1 MREHLWRTPPG
12 AAMRPPVTD
21 DAVRDAQRR
30 LGVKLLTSYVE
41 LLKVRNG
48 GYLRYDSHPA
58 AVPTSWATD
67 HVGVEHIMGI
77 GPGPAGNILDTPWLV
92 EEWGMPEGLVLLSGD
107 GHTWIALDYRSCG
120 PSGEPSVVWID
131 NELDEEVR
139 LAPDFQTFL
148 DGLVPGNHRHVFGLE
163 IIGTCSASLV
173 SGTALIV
180 YWRSWGV
187 SSIPRSQ
194 RARPIPVSL
203 VRSPNGTA
211 IWTATAISGCRP
223 IGHSGGMSSTRSTPS
238 AAGSWSATL
247 VRTIQSALRP
257 YSPSTFPT
265 PLSSSTVHAGCSSVH
280 NSHYWFLP

>member
-148 DGLVPGNHRHVFGLE
+148 DGLVPGNHRHVFGFVGVRDSPDRLLAELGRIFDTSFTKSTPDPSFPGPVTEWNSYMDRDRDLWVSPNRTLWGDVEYPEHPECGWVLE
-163 IIGTCSASLV
+163 CDIGTDDTERVAALLAEHIPYPTVLV
-173 SGTALIV
+173 HRPRWLLE
-180 YWRSWGV
+180 RS
-187 SSIPRSQ
+187 
-194 RARPIPVSL
+194 
-203 VRSPNGTA
+203 
-211 IWTATAISGCRP
+211 
-223 IGHSGGMSSTRSTPS
+223 
-238 AAGSWSATL
+238 
-247 VRTIQSALRP
+247 
-257 YSPSTFPT
+257 
-265 PLSSSTVHAGCSSVH
+265 
-280 NSHYWFLP
+280 